1 MSLFIN
7 TDGKNATVIDCNEIA
22 MMRLAGHTIQ
32 LTFKSGEKIELVQVS
47 RDSAKESLVLIL
59 SFMKE
64 SCANDVEFIKQN
76 VKV

>member
-7 TDGKNATVIDCNEIA
+7 TDGKNAMVIDCNEIA
-22 MMRLAGHTIQ
+22 MMRLSGHTIL
-32 LTFKSGEKIELVQVS
+32 LTFKSGEKIELVQAS
-47 RDSAKESLVLIL
+47 PDAAKSSAILIL